1 MADTIPAML
10 EPGEYVLNRNAARA
24 IGKKKLD
31 ELNYEEAPRSLLSRT
46 QEGGYTIPAG
56 KNIFGK
62 PTEEMSMEELMEM
75 IMPMGA
81 AQMGRGGIKAILSS
95 NKEDILKQLSKM
107 RTTGK
112 GSKEIA
118 EAVDWQTELKK
129 YLKEATSRRFTNPVK
144 KQRGGSID
152 DYSLMDY
159 MMPAMDKRLGP
170 SLKKFQGGGG
180 VTPDPNDPKY
190 TSYMTSFANAPTGTT
205 DPSAQS
211 MLAQSSGSMSTGI
224 ESIFQEAGYQTPGK
238 DYLETISAYDPTK
251 QQRLQ
256 EDYSRKMPGPIG
268 GAGGFAGSGAAIRET
283 GEQRELVT
291 GQYQRG
297 AEDLRKKYR
306 EDVMSQIAE
315 DIASDTYDFDELS
328 SYGG

>member
-1 MADTIPAML
+1 MAEPRDYVGGGGGSSVPPSIDINPGSYREREDVEHLAQRQVANIHEPRPIEMIDRYGKAL
-10 EPGEYVLNRNAARA
+10 VMKQYEHGKPPLGIPGEITDETGRMHYINELGQEYSIVPPSSEHQIGIPKKNKRWQEQTPSREMA
-24 IGKKKLD
+24 I
-31 ELNYEEAPRSLLSRT
+31 
-46 QEGGYTIPAG
+46 
-56 KNIFGK
+56 KNKF
-62 PTEEMSMEELMEM
+62 
-75 IMPMGA
+75 
-81 AQMGRGGIKAILSS
+81 
-95 NKEDILKQLSKM
+95 
-107 RTTGK
+107 
-112 GSKEIA
+112 
-118 EAVDWQTELKK
+118 K
-129 YLKEATSRRFTNPVK
+129 Y
-144 KQRGGSID
+144 GGSVD
-152 DYSLMDY
+152 DFSLMDY

-170 SLKKFQGGGG
+170 SLKKFQYGGG

-251 QQRLQ
+251 QRRLQ
-256 EDYSRKMPGPIG
+256 EDYSMKMPGPMG
-268 GAGGFAGSGAAIRET
+268 GAGNFAGSGARIREA
-283 GEQRELVT
+283 GEQRELVM

-315 DIASDTYDFDELS
+315 DLASDTYDFEELS